1 MKLVHKLNAF
11 ATHQPV
17 LIEIFKH
24 LSKEGS
30 VLELGSG
37 LGSTELLHNLCL
49 KDNRKL
55 VTVDDS
61 EEWLQKY
68 ENQFTSP
75 NHKYKLLPIENINY
89 DKEILDTKWEL
100 IFIDQ
105 GSWENRVES
114 VKVFKDICK
123 FLVIHDSDY
132 FPSTGL
138 MGKVITKAIPL
149 ETPAVVDH
157 SDNFKYFKEF
167 YPSKPWPAESGPPTL
182 VGSNFVPIDFEVNMD
197 IDFIEI

>member
-1 MKLVHKLNAF
+1 MKLIHKTNAF

-17 LIEIFKH
+17 LIELINR
-24 LSKEGS
+24 LSKNGA

-49 KDNRKL
+49 KDNRPL
-55 VTVDDS
+55 LTVDDS
-61 EEWLQKY
+61 QEWLQKY
-68 ENQFTSP
+68 ETQFKSP
-75 NHKYKLLPIENINY
+75 NHKYKLLPIENINS
-89 DKEILDTKWEL
+89 DSEILNTKWEL
-100 IFIDQ
+100 IFVDQ
-105 GSWENRVES
+105 GSWENRVET

-123 FLVIHDSDY
+123 FIVVHDSDY

-149 ETPAVVDH
+149 EVPAVVDH

-182 VGSNFVPIDFEVNMD
+182 VGSNFVPIDFEINMD
-197 IDFIEI
+197 IDFY

>member
-1 MKLVHKLNAF
+1 MKLIHKTNAF

-17 LIEIFKH
+17 LIELFNH
-24 LSKEGS
+24 LSKDGA

-49 KDNRKL
+49 KDNRSL
-55 VTVDDS
+55 LTVDDS

-68 ENQFTSP
+68 EHQFTSS
-75 NHKYKLLPIENINY
+75 NHKYKLLPIESINS
-89 DKEILDTKWEL
+89 DSEILNTKWEL
-100 IFIDQ
+100 IFVDQ

-123 FLVIHDSDY
+123 FIVVHDSDY
-132 FPSTGL
+132 FPSMGL

-149 ETPAVVDH
+149 EVPAVVDH
-157 SDNFKYFKEF
+157 YDNFKYFKEF
-167 YPSKPWPAESGPPTL
+167 YPSKTWPAESGPPTL
-182 VGSNFVPIDFEVNMD
+182 VGSNFVPIDFEINMD
-197 IDFIEI
+197 IDFY